1 MLKVK
6 PDFCTTHI
14 QKFAT
19 ASFLFDLKLLKGSKV
34 LESGS
39 IYLQTIINKKVCKLH
54 LRLWKPYQSGTDSH
68 KNFERVIITSAISA
82 ILTWY

>member
-39 IYLQTIINKKVCKLH
+39 IYLQTIINKKV
-54 LRLWKPYQSGTDSH
+54 
-68 KNFERVIITSAISA
+68 
-82 ILTWY
+82 

>member
-19 ASFLFDLKLLKGSKV
+19 ASFLFDLKLLKGSIKYWDQEV
-34 LESGS
+34 FT
-39 IYLQTIINKKVCKLH
+39 YKL
-54 LRLWKPYQSGTDSH
+54 
-68 KNFERVIITSAISA
+68 
-82 ILTWY
+82 